1 MALPEGKRE
10 KEQIKEDEGDCVK
23 EEMFVIGFRMAA
35 GKTAYITAI
44 KNGNK
49 YVFNTTIKKEAL
61 RFTKEDA
68 ERIIKTEVGDG
79 AMMIQVSD

>member
-1 MALPEGKRE
+1 M
-10 KEQIKEDEGDCVK
+10 K
-23 EEMFVIGFRMAA
+23 EELFVIGFKMAA

-49 YVFNTTIKKEAL
+49 YVFNTTNKKQAL

-68 ERIIKTEVGDG
+68 EQIIKTEIGDG

>member
-1 MALPEGKRE
+1 M
-10 KEQIKEDEGDCVK
+10 K

-49 YVFNTTIKKEAL
+49 YVFNTTNKEQAL
-61 RFTKEDA
+61 KFTKEDA

-79 AMMIQVSD
+79 AMMIRVDD